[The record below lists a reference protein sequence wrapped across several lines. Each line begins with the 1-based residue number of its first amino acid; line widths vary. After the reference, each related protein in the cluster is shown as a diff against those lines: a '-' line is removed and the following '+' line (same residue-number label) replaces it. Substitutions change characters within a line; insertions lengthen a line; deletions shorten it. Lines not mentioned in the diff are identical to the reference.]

1 VAGASAPTDT
11 IAQSM
16 APRAVLVAVPGLRYW
31 RTRRA
36 MSQKQLA
43 EAIGVALSTVAR
55 LEGGGD
61 ARLATVKKL
70 ADALALEPGMLMD
83 QPPQG

>member
-1 VAGASAPTDT
+1 
-11 IAQSM
+11 M

-43 EAIGVALSTVAR
+43 EAIQVALSTVAR
-55 LEGGGD
+55 LEGGGE

-70 ADALALEPGMLMD
+70 ADALDLEPGALMD
-83 QPPQG
+83 QPPAT